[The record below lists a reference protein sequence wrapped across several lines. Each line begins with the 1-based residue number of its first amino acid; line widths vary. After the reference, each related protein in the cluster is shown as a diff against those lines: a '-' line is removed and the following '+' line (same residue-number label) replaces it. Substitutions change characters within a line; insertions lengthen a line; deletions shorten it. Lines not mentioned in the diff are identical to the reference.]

1 MRHTLHAPQLVPG
14 DPAPGASQP
23 ASGGAEQ
30 NVVSVPS
37 QPNHSTQTHAPWF
50 VPFVPRRYLG
60 QSVSQPD
67 AQTLLAN
74 FLPRDVQLPEPES
87 VLVEV
92 EASTQSHVLCHCHWQ
107 PQAVRSERLTMLL
120 LHGLEGSSQSQYML
134 GNADKALRAGW
145 NVIRMNMR
153 NCGGT
158 EAISPTL
165 YHSGLS
171 GDVAAVAEHFVERER
186 LQSVAFVGY
195 SMGGNMV
202 LKCAGEWGAQP
213 PPWLRAVVGVSP
225 LIDLSAS
232 ADALHALRN
241 RLYEW
246 NFLLN
251 MLRLYRKKAKLFP
264 EHFPAESSQQVTSI
278 RSFDEYIVSPNCGFA
293 NADDYHYRVAAARVI
308 DRIAVPTLLLNSLDD
323 PFIRLLPETRAKIL
337 SNPAIALVETEH
349 GGHCAFLAQPEGEDD
364 GYWAEQT
371 IARYLHWVLSAAQ
384 GTQSA
389 PAGPQ

>member
-1 MRHTLHAPQLVPG
+1 MRPPLHAPLSVPG
-14 DPAPGASQP
+14 DSAP
-23 ASGGAEQ
+23 
-30 NVVSVPS
+30 SVPRDAS
-37 QPNHSTQTHAPWF
+37 SIPPQTTPPANDSALTDRPWF

-60 QSVSQPD
+60 QPVSQPD
-67 AQTLLAN
+67 AQTILAN
-74 FLPRDVQLPEPES
+74 FLPREVQLTEPES

-92 EASTQSHVLCHCHWQ
+92 EESTQSHVLCHCHWQ
-107 PQAVRSERLTMLL
+107 PPEVRASRLTMLL

-134 GNADKALRAGW
+134 GNASKALRAGW

-171 GDVAAVAEHFVERER
+171 GDVAAVAEHFVAREH

-202 LKCAGEWGAQP
+202 LKCTGEWGAQAP
-213 PPWLRAVVGVSP
+213 AWLKAVVGVSP

-232 ADALHALRN
+232 ADALHSLRN

-251 MLRLYRKKAKLFP
+251 MLRLYRKKARLFP
-264 EHFPAESSQQVTSI
+264 EHFPIETSQQVNSI

-293 NADDYHYRVAAARVI
+293 SADDYHYRAAAARVI
-308 DRIAVPTLLLNSLDD
+308 DRIAVPTLLLHSLDD
-323 PFIRLLPETRAKIL
+323 PFIRLLPETRARIL
-337 SNPAIALVETEH
+337 ANPAITLVETEH

-371 IARYLHWVLSAAQ
+371 LVRYLRWVLEGRGVARSASE
-384 GTQSA
+384 GLR
-389 PAGPQ
+389 

>member
-1 MRHTLHAPQLVPG
+1 MRSHLHAPQLVPG
-14 DPAPGASQP
+14 DPAASADP
-23 ASGGAEQ
+23 AAPSGM
-30 NVVSVPS
+30 
-37 QPNHSTQTHAPWF
+37 NHSADSHPTQNSSSSPTGRPWF

-60 QSVSQPD
+60 QPVRQPD
-67 AQTLLAN
+67 AQTILAN

-107 PQAVRSERLTMLL
+107 PAEVRAERLTVLL

-134 GNADKALRAGW
+134 GNTDKALRAGW

-186 LQSVAFVGY
+186 LQAMAFVGY

-202 LKCAGEWGAQP
+202 LKCAGEWGAQA

-264 EHFPAESSQQVTSI
+264 EHFPVESSQQVTSI

-308 DRIAVPTLLLNSLDD
+308 DRIAVPTLLLNSKDD

-337 SNPAIALVETEH
+337 GNPAIALVETEH
-349 GGHCAFLAQPEGEDD
+349 GGHCAFLTQPEGEDD

-371 IARYLHWVLSAAQ
+371 IVRYLRWVLDAGQQAHPAQ
-384 GTQSA
+384 TKR
-389 PAGPQ
+389 P

>member
-1 MRHTLHAPQLVPG
+1 MRSPLHTPLFVPG
-14 DPAPGASQP
+14 DPTPNASQP
-23 ASGGAEQ
+23 LVGDTEQ
-30 NVVSVPS
+30 NT
-37 QPNHSTQTHAPWF
+37 NHSNIQSNPRALTSAPWL

-60 QSVSQPD
+60 QSVKQPD

-107 PQAVRSERLTMLL
+107 PQEVRSERLTLLL

-171 GDVAAVAEHFVERER
+171 GDVAAVAEHFVAREQ
-186 LQSVAFVGY
+186 LQSLAFVGY

-202 LKCAGEWGAQP
+202 LKCAGEWGAQA
-213 PPWLRAVVGVSP
+213 PPWLRAVIGVSP

-251 MLRLYRKKAKLFP
+251 MLRLYRKKAQLFP
-264 EHFPAESSQQVTSI
+264 EHFPIGASQQVTSI

-337 SNPAIALVETEH
+337 ANPAIALVETEH

-371 IARYLHWVLSAAQ
+371 IVRYLHWVLSAQ
-384 GTQSA
+384 PSPRSSA
-389 PAGPQ
+389 AEPQ